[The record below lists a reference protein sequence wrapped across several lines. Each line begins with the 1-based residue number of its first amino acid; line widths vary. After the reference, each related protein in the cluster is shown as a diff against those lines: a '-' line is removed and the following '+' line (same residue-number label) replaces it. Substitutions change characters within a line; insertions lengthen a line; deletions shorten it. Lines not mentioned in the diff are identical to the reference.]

1 MKFAFIDDDK
11 QITKDLEAFV
21 QEFSSQRDFTA
32 ETECFEDGESFLE
45 KFLPNAYD
53 IIFIDIYMSTLDG
66 IRVAPKI
73 READH
78 KVFLVF
84 LTSSADHMGQAFG
97 CHAFDYLLKP
107 LQKDKLFRCLTDIL
121 KLVPDSQ
128 KYLTFSHGNRE
139 IRLLYS
145 NILYLR
151 ASNHNTLIMAVDG
164 TEYRPY
170 IYYKKLAEILSDD
183 ERFLQVSR
191 GILCNMDHITGFSQN
206 SCSLADDISVPIT
219 IRRAKQLEQ
228 TWRNYEF
235 MQIHR
240 LTDEKES

>member
-1 MKFAFIDDDK
+1 MKFALIDDDIR
-11 QITKDLEAFV
+11 ITETLDAFI
-21 QEFSSQRDFTA
+21 QEFVSGRDLTA
-32 ETECFEDGESFLE
+32 ETERFQDGESFLE

-66 IRVAPKI
+66 IRVAQKI
-73 READH
+73 RETDS
-78 KVFLVF
+78 KVFVVF
-84 LTSSADHMGQAFG
+84 LTSSAEHMGQAFG

-121 KLVPDSQ
+121 KLIPDIQ
-128 KYLTFSHGNRE
+128 KYLTFSHENME

-151 ASNHNTLIMAVDG
+151 ASNHNTLVVTADG

-170 IYYKKLAEILSDD
+170 IYYKKLAESLSDD

-191 GILCNMDHITGFSQN
+191 GILCNMDHITGFSKN
-206 SCSLADDISVPIT
+206 SCLLADDVSVPIT
-219 IRRAKQLEQ
+219 IRNAKQLEQ

-235 MQIHR
+235 TQIHR